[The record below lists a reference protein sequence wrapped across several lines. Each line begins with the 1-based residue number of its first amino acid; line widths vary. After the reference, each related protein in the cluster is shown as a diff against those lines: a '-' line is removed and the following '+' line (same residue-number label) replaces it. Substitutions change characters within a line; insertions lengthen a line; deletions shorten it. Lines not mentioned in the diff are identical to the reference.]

1 MTFEEY
7 LDLVVQTVTKNIK
20 PGARAITAAALG
32 VLLKQASP
40 DTDWKTFGIRTLGEL
55 LSDPKIRPR
64 LEIVY
69 TDKEALAVAPT
80 GAAHVEDGQAVEVFN
95 PLRKSVW
102 EAFVLGAPSGRRF
115 MHRLNGAI
123 RLGLDI
129 APAPADEWIEVTPV
143 SVAEQREWARSF
155 LGGSNDDRFNEAHGS
170 LDSDDWHP
178 YAFAQNLRREDESAM
193 RQWNRFRSAKVSARV
208 QEWLAQHA
216 LPSELGFQGSIQKR
230 VEPHAKPTVAR
241 DVVPYDA
248 GEETRQAIL
257 AAIASLPLDKLLEFP
272 IPAGVLLSALSKTK
286 TR

>member
-1 MTFEEY
+1 MTFEDY
-7 LDLVVQTVTKNIK
+7 LDLVVQTVTKNIR
-20 PGARAITAAALG
+20 PGTRSVTAAALG
-32 VLLKQASP
+32 SLLKQASP
-40 DTDWKTFGIRTLGEL
+40 DVDWKTFGIRTLGEL
-55 LSDPKIRPR
+55 LSDPRIRPR
-64 LEIVY
+64 LQILY

-80 GAAHVEDGQAVEVFN
+80 GVAQGSDGPTVEIFN

-115 MHRLNGAI
+115 MHRLNGMI

-143 SVAEQREWARSF
+143 SVDEQREWARSF
-155 LGGSNDDRFNEAHGS
+155 LDSLNDPRFADAQASLGSG
-170 LDSDDWHP
+170 DWHP
-178 YAFAQNLRREDESAM
+178 YAFVQELRREDQNTL
-193 RQWNRFRSAKVSARV
+193 RQWNRFRSGKVSARV

-216 LPSELGFQGSIQKR
+216 LPIELGFQGSAQKQ
-230 VEPHAKPTVAR
+230 VEAQSKPALVR
-241 DVVPYDA
+241 EVVSHDSE
-248 GEETRQAIL
+248 EETRQALL